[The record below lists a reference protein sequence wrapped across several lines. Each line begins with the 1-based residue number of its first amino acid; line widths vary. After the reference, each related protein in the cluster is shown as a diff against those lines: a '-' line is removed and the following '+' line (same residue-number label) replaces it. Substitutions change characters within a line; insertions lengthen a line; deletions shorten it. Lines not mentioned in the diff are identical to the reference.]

1 MAQRESNND
10 FFSYQGSISRKN
22 YIINMLILSAI
33 YIGLSFIHF
42 ENFSDFIRYKILLT
56 ILIFMADLLKFV
68 VLLSALSVIYRRI
81 ADFSVYKSYKF
92 NLIMRRVFVF
102 LYVLPVLYIFCIR
115 YFLDIMPFLINI
127 LDIIVFFIVLPI
139 AFISSVVFCFIKSN

>member
-10 FFSYQGSISRKN
+10 FFSYQGTISRKN

-68 VLLSALSVIYRRI
+68 VLFSALSVIYRRI
-81 ADFSVYKSYKF
+81 ADFSVYKSYTF
-92 NLIMRRVFVF
+92 NLIMRRLFVF

-127 LDIIVFFIVLPI
+127 LDIIIFFIVLPI
-139 AFISSVVFCFIKSN
+139 AFISSVILCFIKSN

>member
-10 FFSYQGSISRKN
+10 FFSYQGTISRKN

-92 NLIMRRVFVF
+92 NLIMRRLFVF

>member
-10 FFSYQGSISRKN
+10 FFSYQGTISRKN

-68 VLLSALSVIYRRI
+68 VLFSALSVIYRRI
-81 ADFSVYKSYKF
+81 ADFSVYKSYTF
-92 NLIMRRVFVF
+92 NLIMRRLFVF

-127 LDIIVFFIVLPI
+127 LDIIIFFIVL
-139 AFISSVVFCFIKSN
+139 